1 MKRMSIVAVVLVIM
15 FALSFMVVVGQDEY
29 SDEIMYYYPKFKIK
43 ASELATK
50 EGGGG
55 GNGLLETD
63 CMLCHFHENGDTVRN
78 LYGVQ
83 YETSMSS
90 GNEITDYENWD
101 VDADGYTN
109 KEEINAGTNPGD
121 FMSRPKKKFSKCV
134 SFILTKEDDGDARQ
148 YIITDGK
155 ETAIDAPCYI
165 KNNKSMVPLRAGIE
179 GLGGT
184 LKWIGGEKRVD
195 IYKSGKL
202 VGQMWIGKRYAKIN
216 GKDYDLTT
224 APEIVNSRTFVP
236 VKGVGDSLGAEL
248 VWIGFGKIANFRFK

>member
-29 SDEIMYYYPKFKIK
+29 SDEFEYYYPKFKANVK
-43 ASELATK
+43 DPLVQ
-50 EGGGG
+50 
-55 GNGLLETD
+55 TD
-63 CMLCHFHENGDTVRN
+63 CMLCHFHENGDTVRS

-109 KEEINAGTNPGD
+109 LQEIKANKNPGD
-121 FMSRPKKKFSKCV
+121 FRSHPSPKKFSKCV
-134 SFILTKEDDGDARQ
+134 SFILSKEDDGDARQ

-155 ETAIDAPCYI
+155 ETPIDAPCYI
-165 KNNKSMVPLRAGIE
+165 KNSKSMVPLRAGIE

-202 VGQMWIGKRYAKIN
+202 VGQMWIGKQFAKIN

-248 VWIGFGKIANFRFK
+248 VWIPFGKIANFRFK

>member
-29 SDEIMYYYPKFKIK
+29 SDEFMYFYPKFKIK
-43 ASELATK
+43 ASELSIEK
-50 EGGGG
+50 K

-83 YETSMSS
+83 YEVNMD
-90 GNEITDYENWD
+90 GNMPEFENFD

-109 KEEINAGTNPGD
+109 KEEINAGTNPGN
-121 FMSRPKKKFSKCV
+121 FMSRPKKKYSKCV

-155 ETAIDAPCYI
+155 ETPIDAPCYI

-202 VGQMWIGKRYAKIN
+202 VGQMWIGKQFAKIN